1 MGVDLGRC
9 DVGVAEHGLH
19 GAQVGATLEQM
30 AREGVAE
37 HVRRH
42 LGPESGA
49 RRGAADDDPER
60 LAREPPP
67 ARVHEE
73 AAAIAPT
80 RVERPDLPEG
90 ACGPSGGLGAD
101 RPGPLFLAL
110 ARADPVPGLWI

>member
-1 MGVDLGRC
+1 MGVDLGCC

-19 GAQVGATLEQM
+19 GAQVGAALEEM
-30 AREGVAE
+30 AREGVTE
-37 HVRRH
+37 YVRRH

-80 RVERPDLPEG
+80 RVEPPDLPEL
-90 ACGPSGGLGAD
+90 ACDPNGGLGAD
-101 RPGPLFLAL
+101 RHETLFLAPS
-110 ARADPVPGLWI
+110 RA

>member
-19 GAQVGATLEQM
+19 GAQVGAALEQM

-67 ARVHEE
+67 PRGHEK
-73 AAAIAPT
+73 ATAITPT
-80 RVERPDLPEG
+80 RVGRPGFPEVAWYPPGGLRPDRPE
-90 ACGPSGGLGAD
+90 PS
-101 RPGPLFLAL
+101 F
-110 ARADPVPGLWI
+110 